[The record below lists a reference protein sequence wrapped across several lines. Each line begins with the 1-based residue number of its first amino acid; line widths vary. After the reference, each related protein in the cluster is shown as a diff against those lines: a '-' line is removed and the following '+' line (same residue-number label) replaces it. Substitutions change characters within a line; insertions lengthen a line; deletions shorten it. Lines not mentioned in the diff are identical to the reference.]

1 MEFYIKTLDFLER
14 VMNGV
19 MAIDPGQQ
27 PFISRDLEELNE
39 MRDSLLKA
47 SGQAERSHEAKAELP
62 LHDVSN
68 RAIFSAYDLAKA
80 TKLTL
85 LEKIALRFI
94 KRKYFV
100 DKIESSTIVYKMWR
114 GKTYILDHFNNPPK
128 HFNCRCS
135 LHGC

>member
-1 MEFYIKTLDFLER
+1 MTTKNERGEF
-14 VMNGV
+14 
-19 MAIDPGQQ
+19 
-27 PFISRDLEELNE
+27 
-39 MRDSLLKA
+39 
-47 SGQAERSHEAKAELP
+47 EAQFALQN
-62 LHDVSN
+62 VSN

-85 LEKIALRFI
+85 LEKIILLFI

-100 DKIESSTIVYKMWR
+100 DKVESSTIVYKMWR
-114 GKTYILDHFNNPPK
+114 GKTYILDHFNNSPK